1 MDKTFVSPGESVTYT
16 ITATNNT

>member
-1 MDKTFVSPGESVTYT
+1 MSPGESVTYT